1 MAAVFA
7 PLSEIERILKTIDG
21 YVVIA
26 NINSDRQAVIGGE
39 SKAIKQAIAVFQE
52 AGYEV
57 SELPVSHAFHTS
69 IVAPASEPLRK
80 ELERHHL
87 ESPHLP
93 IVANVSGEFYPTG
106 PGVEPKMLDLLSKQV
121 ASPVQFVKGLHTLYE
136 AGARVFVEVGPK
148 KALQGFAEDVLG
160 ERGDVLSL
168 FTNHPKFG
176 DIASFNQ
183 ALCGLYASGFGRG
196 VSEVATESPARSVS
210 VISAPTQ
217 RPAPIATPV
226 AAEDPTASVAR
237 PNGDHFA
244 ELGQFFAD
252 VLEKGWQIYQGNDR
266 RSARLPV
273 VITGA
278 LSVCQEL
285 STSSMNEPRL
295 CYPPTPKPNSG
306 RTAVFCQGQCP
317 SHRKATLRSRNPLQ

>member
-1 MAAVFA
+1 
-7 PLSEIERILKTIDG
+7 
-21 YVVIA
+21 
-26 NINSDRQAVIGGE
+26 
-39 SKAIKQAIAVFQE
+39 
-52 AGYEV
+52 
-57 SELPVSHAFHTS
+57 
-69 IVAPASEPLRK
+69 
-80 ELERHHL
+80 
-87 ESPHLP
+87 
-93 IVANVSGEFYPTG
+93 
-106 PGVEPKMLDLLSKQV
+106 MLDLLSKQV

-136 AGARVFVEVGPK
+136 GGARVFVEVGPK

-168 FTNHPKFG
+168 FTNHPKVG

-252 VLEKGWQIYQGNDR
+252 VLEQGWQIYQGNDR

-317 SHRKATLRSRNPLQ
+317 SHRKATLRTRNPLQ